1 MSGKPGEIAVSL
13 AKRKSLSSC
22 KPVPADPVTSI
33 VSVDNG
39 GVRTVVEKGMP
50 ERKTSGKR
58 SEKKGVS

>member
-1 MSGKPGEIAVSL
+1 MSGKPGEVAVSL

-50 ERKTSGKR
+50 ELRSPGGKKNKTP
-58 SEKKGVS
+58 